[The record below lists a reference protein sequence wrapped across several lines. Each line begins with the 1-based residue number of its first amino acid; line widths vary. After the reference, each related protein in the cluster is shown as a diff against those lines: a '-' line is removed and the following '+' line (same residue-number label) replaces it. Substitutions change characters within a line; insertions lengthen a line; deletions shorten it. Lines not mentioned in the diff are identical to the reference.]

1 MLPPT
6 TEISSSVQTFF
17 GFFFSL
23 AWSFPALGSFGAA
36 VPAAAGAGCGAA
48 GAGGWDCGAG
58 LPAPESEPDCEDCA
72 RQLREANEARTLARI
87 SERRMKPPAVSP
99 AKIGRCKKYT
109 GGEITDQ
116 RLQRQACPSRHRPVP
131 FESPRALLW
140 AGRCTG
146 SSNKRCARERKNLR
160 RVCARRNRI
169 AKNLRAKVRARLR
182 SAPA

>member
-72 RQLREANEARTLARI
+72 KQFRVAKEARTLARI
-87 SERRMKPPAVSP
+87 SERRMKPPGRFPCEDWADARSIP
-99 AKIGRCKKYT
+99 AEKSRISGCRGRLAQVGT
-109 GGEITDQ
+109 AQ
-116 RLQRQACPSRHRPVP
+116 FLSNRHERFFGRADVPVV
-131 FESPRALLW
+131 RIKGALVN
-140 AGRCTG
+140 GKT
-146 SSNKRCARERKNLR
+146 
-160 RVCARRNRI
+160 
-169 AKNLRAKVRARLR
+169 
-182 SAPA
+182 